1 MTDILLINPNSSTTV
16 TQGMDRT
23 ARAMLPAGLSLSSLA
38 LPESPATIA
47 NDEDV
52 ARAGLGVLELAR
64 RTPAR
69 VVITGCFSD
78 PGLDLLRAMPEGPVA
93 IGCQEAALL
102 SALAR
107 ADRFGVIALGPASI
121 PRHLRKMRMMGI
133 EGRLAGELHL
143 SGCSAEA
150 PMRDPAAYALIRTR
164 AEELGRMGAGA
175 IVLGCAGMALIR
187 ARLEAE
193 TGLAVIDPVS
203 AAVAQAVAALQGDP
217 AFDFGDPAS

>member
-1 MTDILLINPNSSTTV
+1 MTDILLINPNSSGTV
-16 TQGMDRT
+16 TRGMDRT
-23 ARAMLPAGLSLSSLA
+23 ARAMLPAGLSLQTLD
-38 LPESPATIA
+38 LPDSPATIA
-47 NDEDV
+47 SDEDV

-78 PGLDLLRAMPEGPVA
+78 PGLDLLRAMEGGPVA

-102 SALAR
+102 SAMAR
-107 ADRFGVIALGPASI
+107 ADRFGVIALGPKSI

-150 PMRDPAAYALIRTR
+150 PMRDPEAYALIRTR
-164 AEELGRMGAGA
+164 AEELGAMGAGA
-175 IVLGCAGMALIR
+175 IVLGCAGMAPIR

-193 TGLAVIDPVS
+193 TGLAIVDPVS
-203 AAVAQAVAALQGDP
+203 AAMAQAIAAVQGDP
-217 AFDFGDPAS
+217 GFDFDTEAE